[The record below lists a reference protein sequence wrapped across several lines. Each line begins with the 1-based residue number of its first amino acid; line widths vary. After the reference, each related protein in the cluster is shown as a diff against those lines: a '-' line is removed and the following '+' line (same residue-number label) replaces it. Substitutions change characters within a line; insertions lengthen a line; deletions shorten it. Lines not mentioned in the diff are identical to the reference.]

1 MFIFRFLKYDAFFG
15 PIPLSFSTFW
25 YKKSKLLSFVNN
37 NYKDKLKKIKYRCQT
52 LGIKELDVIFERI
65 YSKLENIN
73 DEALIDQLDD
83 LLKNETQYIFD
94 VFFNDSFKEDRI
106 KYLKIINLSK

>member
-1 MFIFRFLKYDAFFG
+1 M
-15 PIPLSFSTFW
+15 
-25 YKKSKLLSFVNN
+25 NN

-73 DEALIDQLDD
+73 DEALVDQLDD

-94 VFFNDSFKEDRI
+94 VFFNESFKDDKI
-106 KYLKIINLSK
+106 KYLNIINLSK

>member
-1 MFIFRFLKYDAFFG
+1 M
-15 PIPLSFSTFW
+15 
-25 YKKSKLLSFVNN
+25 NN

-65 YSKLENIN
+65 YSKLVNTN

-94 VFFNDSFKEDRI
+94 VFFNESFKEDRI
-106 KYLKIINLSK
+106 KYLRIINLSK

>member
-1 MFIFRFLKYDAFFG
+1 M
-15 PIPLSFSTFW
+15 
-25 YKKSKLLSFVNN
+25 NN
-37 NYKDKLKKIKYRCQT
+37 YYKDKLKKIKYRCQT

-65 YSKLENIN
+65 YSKLVNTN

-94 VFFNDSFKEDRI
+94 VFFNESFKDDKI
-106 KYLKIINLSK
+106 KYLNIINLSK

>member
-1 MFIFRFLKYDAFFG
+1 M
-15 PIPLSFSTFW
+15 
-25 YKKSKLLSFVNN
+25 NN

-65 YSKLENIN
+65 YSKLENTN

-94 VFFNDSFKEDRI
+94 VFFNESFKEDRI
-106 KYLKIINLSK
+106 KFLKIINLSK

>member
-1 MFIFRFLKYDAFFG
+1 MHNIRFFQNGENHAE
-15 PIPLSFSTFW
+15 P
-25 YKKSKLLSFVNN
+25 V
-37 NYKDKLKKIKYRCQT
+37 KKIKYRCQT

-65 YSKLENIN
+65 YSKLVNTN

-94 VFFNDSFKEDRI
+94 VFFNESFKEDRI

>member
-1 MFIFRFLKYDAFFG
+1 M
-15 PIPLSFSTFW
+15 
-25 YKKSKLLSFVNN
+25 NN

-65 YSKLENIN
+65 YSKLEITN

-94 VFFNDSFKEDRI
+94 IFFNESFKEDRI

>member
-1 MFIFRFLKYDAFFG
+1 M
-15 PIPLSFSTFW
+15 
-25 YKKSKLLSFVNN
+25 NN

-65 YSKLENIN
+65 YSKLVNTN

-94 VFFNDSFKEDRI
+94 VFYKESFKEDI
-106 KYLKIINLSK
+106 IYYLKIINLSK

>member
-1 MFIFRFLKYDAFFG
+1 M
-15 PIPLSFSTFW
+15 
-25 YKKSKLLSFVNN
+25 NN

-65 YSKLENIN
+65 YSKLENIK

-94 VFFNDSFKEDRI
+94 VFFNESFKEDKI

>member
-1 MFIFRFLKYDAFFG
+1 M
-15 PIPLSFSTFW
+15 
-25 YKKSKLLSFVNN
+25 NN
-37 NYKDKLKKIKYRCQT
+37 YYKDKLKKIKYRCQT

-65 YSKLENIN
+65 YSKLENTD

-94 VFFNDSFKEDRI
+94 VFFNESFKEDRI

>member
-1 MFIFRFLKYDAFFG
+1 M
-15 PIPLSFSTFW
+15 
-25 YKKSKLLSFVNN
+25 NN

-52 LGIKELDVIFERI
+52 LGIKELDVIFEKI
-65 YSKLENIN
+65 YIKLENTN
-73 DEALIDQLDD
+73 DVELIDLLDD

-94 VFFNDSFKEDRI
+94 VFFNESFKEDRI

>member
-1 MFIFRFLKYDAFFG
+1 M
-15 PIPLSFSTFW
+15 
-25 YKKSKLLSFVNN
+25 NN
-37 NYKDKLKKIKYRCQT
+37 YYKDKLKKIKYRCQT

-65 YSKLENIN
+65 YSKLENNN

-94 VFFNDSFKEDRI
+94 VFFNESFKEDRI

>member
-1 MFIFRFLKYDAFFG
+1 M
-15 PIPLSFSTFW
+15 
-25 YKKSKLLSFVNN
+25 NN

-73 DEALIDQLDD
+73 DESLIDQLDD

-94 VFFNDSFKEDRI
+94 VFFNESFKEDRI

>member
-1 MFIFRFLKYDAFFG
+1 M
-15 PIPLSFSTFW
+15 
-25 YKKSKLLSFVNN
+25 NN

-65 YSKLENIN
+65 YSKLENTN

-94 VFFNDSFKEDRI
+94 VFFNESFKDDRI

>member
-1 MFIFRFLKYDAFFG
+1 M
-15 PIPLSFSTFW
+15 
-25 YKKSKLLSFVNN
+25 
-37 NYKDKLKKIKYRCQT
+37 
-52 LGIKELDVIFERI
+52 GIKELDVIFERI
-65 YSKLENIN
+65 YSKLENTN

-94 VFFNDSFKEDRI
+94 VFFNESFKEDRI

>member
-1 MFIFRFLKYDAFFG
+1 M
-15 PIPLSFSTFW
+15 
-25 YKKSKLLSFVNN
+25 NN
-37 NYKDKLKKIKYRCQT
+37 YYKDKLKKIKYRCQT

-65 YSKLENIN
+65 YAKLVNTN

-94 VFFNDSFKEDRI
+94 VFFNESFKEDRI